1 MLLNIILSTLGYFAI
16 NKIYNAKFNDNKLN
30 DKLNA
35 NNNLNIINLD
45 LLVSTIH
52 AILTIN
58 VSFLYFTD
66 FINEETYI
74 NLIPIT
80 IGYAIYDTWFIN
92 NNKINNRGLLS
103 VHHFIIVYVNYWLV
117 IHRDYYV
124 LNIVSLHYLTEIS
137 TLFLNL
143 STFLY
148 KNKLT
153 NIKIYN
159 LKLFDI
165 SNYSLITTFFIFR
178 IAIGTYVIYITAF
191 YNILFYIQALMTS
204 LNYYWFYKILK
215 RGKII

>member
-16 NKIYNAKFNDNKLN
+16 NKIYNANKFND
-30 DKLNA
+30 

-80 IGYAIYDTWFIN
+80 IGYAIYDIWFIN

>member
-16 NKIYNAKFNDNKLN
+16 NKIYNANKF
-30 DKLNA
+30 NA

>member
-16 NKIYNAKFNDNKLN
+16 NKIYNAKFNDKFN
-30 DKLNA
+30 D

-117 IHRDYYV
+117 IYRDYYV